1 MRASVI
7 PSPPRSATIRSPP
20 GSSSTRKPPSPT
32 RDMRVTAVI
41 SIRCPGS
48 LRSHGIRPIN
58 RRRARAGSLLPVIRS
73 ALPRRTVYI
82 TTSMLSGRT
91 KTRHSD
97 IIPSGERSSSAQ
109 YIRAFAS
116 ATLVSGTVIPPARF
130 DRLSAPSPAMPLSS
144 MPIFELLPKASVE
157 SNPIFSTVPPSA
169 SYRYS
174 AAYTSRSR
182 ALGTYSIRSEEAFFA
197 LSVDL
202 SSDDSHG
209 RESLVS

>member
-1 MRASVI
+1 MHNARRSRTAGAARRISAHSGTAARTDVFDLTVGRLSLRQFAALGQGMRAREQAHH
-7 PSPPRSATIRSPP
+7 PSFCGQATCAQALFRRLRAPPLSAVLPEAPLRES
-20 GSSSTRKPPSPT
+20 RRVPT

-82 TTSMLSGRT
+82 TMSMLSGRT

-116 ATLVSGTVIPPARF
+116 AMLVSGTVIPPARF
-130 DRLSAPSPAMPLSS
+130 DRLSHRL
-144 MPIFELLPKASVE
+144 
-157 SNPIFSTVPPSA
+157 
-169 SYRYS
+169 RQC
-174 AAYTSRSR
+174 R
-182 ALGTYSIRSEEAFFA
+182 
-197 LSVDL
+197 
-202 SSDDSHG
+202 
-209 RESLVS
+209 